1 MEPNL
6 ISQLL
11 ENLGKIDW
19 AISLLAGIPLA
30 IISNLLTPRIQ
41 NWLSFRSESKKQKR
55 YKVLEEELT
64 KIKLLVEN
72 PEKLNYETYIAIISI
87 LMWLSIGSIM
97 VAFPY
102 IDILT
107 SPFAA
112 IFFLN
117 AIMLAFKH
125 ISVLKRCRD
134 YEQYLKEIK
143 EELKQLGTDQ

>member
-1 MEPNL
+1 MEPSL

-41 NWLSFRSESKKQKR
+41 NWLSFLSESKKQKR

-64 KIKLLVEN
+64 KIKLLAES

-107 SPFAA
+107 SPIAA

-117 AIMLAFKH
+117 AIMLATKH

-134 YEQYLKEIK
+134 YEKYLKEIK
-143 EELKQLGTDQ
+143 EELKKLGTDE